1 MLLDLKISY
10 PIGIDINGNDIYAT
24 QLQHSRRGP
33 VLKGILHREIPEQS
47 EDEASSDKEILPLLR
62 ELARHNLFRGRK
74 VVIRLPPRH
83 VYSFPIRFQLKH
95 NESLEG
101 AIVRETKEY
110 LPFPVEEAVL
120 DYPSVMVSP
129 SEGEKRHRVNVVAV
143 RREFVERYVSLLKR
157 VGLTVEAIET
167 GISALIRL
175 HNHLRAAPSE
185 PTILCHIDRNRTM
198 LSALTKEGI
207 VAELNSQWGIQRTL
221 RRLQANLELG
231 NDHTKTEFLLRKF
244 GLTYEDH
251 KIAEAEVDFSDLKDD
266 RMQRA
271 VYQIIVPSVEELVNE
286 LHKTISYLRSEASEA
301 SFREIHIYGQS
312 GIIRHLD
319 RFIARRLNIKTR
331 IMNPLTE
338 FPLATEGLFPKDS
351 DGSPFACALGLSLR
365 KLAWL

>member
-1 MLLDLKISY
+1 MLNLKISY
-10 PIGIDINGNDIYAT
+10 PIGIDINGNDLYAT
-24 QLQHSRRGP
+24 QFRHSRRGP

-47 EDEASSDKEILPLLR
+47 EDESNPDNEILPLLK
-62 ELARHNLFRGRK
+62 ELAKYDRFRGRR
-74 VVIRLPPRH
+74 VVVRLPPRH
-83 VYSFPIRFQLKH
+83 VYSFPIRFELKK

-101 AIVRETKEY
+101 AIVRETREY

-129 SEGEKRHRVNVVAV
+129 SEGKERQRVNVVAV
-143 RREFVERYVSLLKR
+143 RRELVEQYLSLLKR
-157 VGLTVEAIET
+157 VGFTVEAIET

-175 HNHLRAAPSE
+175 HNYLRAAPSE

-207 VAELNSQWGIQRTL
+207 VAELNAQWGIQRAL

-231 NDHTKTEFLLRKF
+231 NDHSKAGFLLRKF
-244 GLTYEDH
+244 GLTYEDR
-251 KIAEAEVDFSDLKDD
+251 KIAEGEVDFSDTNDES
-266 RMQRA
+266 MQRA
-271 VYQIIVPSVEELVNE
+271 VYQIIAPSVEELVNE
-286 LHKTISYLRSEASEA
+286 LHKTISYLRSEASA
-301 SFREIHIYGQS
+301 ANFREIHIYGQS

-319 RFIARRLNIKTR
+319 RFVARRLNIKTR
-331 IMNPLTE
+331 IMNPLAE
-338 FPLATEGLFPKDS
+338 FPVATEALFAKDS